1 MEASRHLEANAA
13 AGEAAPA
20 ARADAGARSSDFA
33 SVKARLDE
41 IVDEISQEGVS
52 LDDALALYEE
62 AVKLG
67 LAACDLSEADILP
80 PEPEPEPEPAA
91 GTNSAESAALAEAAE
106 NADPAESARSA
117 EAAEP
122 VEGASGSA
130 LRPGVDGPASSDTP
144 ATDEG
149 TEDDSLR

>member
-13 AGEAAPA
+13 AGGTVPV
-20 ARADAGARSSDFA
+20 ARADADGRSLDFA

-80 PEPEPEPEPAA
+80 PEP
-91 GTNSAESAALAEAAE
+91 
-106 NADPAESARSA
+106 ADAP
-117 EAAEP
+117 
-122 VEGASGSA
+122 
-130 LRPGVDGPASSDTP
+130 T
-144 ATDEG
+144 TDEG
-149 TEDDSLR
+149 AEDDSLR